1 VKPIFYGWYV
11 VACAFLIAV
20 CGWGFGF
27 YGPGVYLSTLQ
38 AQHGWPT
45 ALIASAVTLYYL
57 CGATWIIF
65 VGDAID
71 RLGPRRVVL
80 AGACALGLGIA
91 LLPEARAPWHV
102 HGAFVVMSLGW
113 ATMSGAAINAIV
125 APWFEA
131 KRGLAISLAL
141 NGASCGGVIVTPLLV
156 GLTTSLGFQGGV
168 RIAVAAM
175 LIALVP
181 ALIVLRHRPEDIGLW
196 PDGENR
202 SAGGP
207 ITRSSRTA
215 GDGWSRRRLL
225 RTPAFLTISI
235 PFALGLLAQVGF
247 FTHQIAYLLQFVGTR
262 SAALAVSLTTIA
274 AVVGRTATG
283 LVVDRLDRRV
293 VSAANFTLQMVA
305 LGLAVLAETGPA
317 VFIACVLFGLGAGNV
332 ITLPS
337 LIVQREFPRE
347 QFSRIVSL
355 VVSINQFTFA
365 FGPAILGVLRDW
377 SGNYRTAFLF
387 CIVLQALAAAL
398 VLLGRG
404 QVLHSDNV

>member
-1 VKPIFYGWYV
+1 MKPIFYGWYV
-11 VACAFLIAV
+11 VASAFFIAV

-27 YGPGVYLSTLQ
+27 YGPGVYLSALH

-65 VGDAID
+65 IGDAVD
-71 RLGPRRVVL
+71 RFGPRRMVL
-80 AGACALGLGIA
+80 VGACALALGVA

-141 NGASCGGVIVTPLLV
+141 NGASCGGVLVTPLLV
-156 GLTTSLGFQGGV
+156 GLTSRLGFRVGLWV
-168 RIAVAAM
+168 AVAVM
-175 LIALVP
+175 LVALVP
-181 ALIVLRHRPEDIGLW
+181 ALVVLRRGPAELGLL
-196 PDGENR
+196 PDGETR
-202 SAGGP
+202 SGSGP
-207 ITRSSRTA
+207 IARGSRSS
-215 GDGWSRRRLL
+215 GEGWSRRRLL

-247 FTHQIAYLLQFVGTR
+247 FTHQISYLLQFVDTQ

-274 AVVGRTATG
+274 AVLGRTVTG
-283 LVVDRLDRRV
+283 LIVDRLDRRV
-293 VSAANFTLQMVA
+293 VSAANFAVQMAA
-305 LGLAVLAETGPA
+305 LGLAVVAETVPA
-317 VFIACVLFGLGAGNV
+317 VFLACILFGLGAGNV

-377 SGNYRTAFLF
+377 SGNYRTSFLF
-387 CIVLQALAAAL
+387 CIVLQAIAAAL
-398 VLLGRG
+398 VLLGR
-404 QVLHSDNV
+404 NR

>member
-1 VKPIFYGWYV
+1 MKPIFYGWYV
-11 VACAFLIAV
+11 VASAFFIAV

-27 YGPGVYLSTLQ
+27 YGPGVYLSALH

-57 CGATWIIF
+57 CGATCIIF
-65 VGDAID
+65 IGDAVD
-71 RLGPRRVVL
+71 RFGPRRMVL
-80 AGACALGLGIA
+80 VGACALALGVA

-141 NGASCGGVIVTPLLV
+141 NGASCGGVLVTPLLV
-156 GLTTSLGFQGGV
+156 GLTSRLGFRVGLWV
-168 RIAVAAM
+168 AVAVM
-175 LIALVP
+175 LVALVP
-181 ALIVLRHRPEDIGLW
+181 ALVVLRRGPAELGLL
-196 PDGENR
+196 PDGEPR
-202 SAGGP
+202 SGSGP
-207 ITRSSRTA
+207 VARGSKSP
-215 GDGWSRRRLL
+215 GDAWSRRRLL

-247 FTHQIAYLLQFVGTR
+247 FTHQISYLLQFVGTQ

-274 AVVGRTATG
+274 AVVGRTVTG
-283 LVVDRLDRRV
+283 LIVDRLDRRM
-293 VSAANFTLQMVA
+293 VSAANFAVQMAA
-305 LGLAVLAETGPA
+305 LGLAVVAETVPA
-317 VFIACVLFGLGAGNV
+317 VFLACILFGLGAGNV

-377 SGNYRTAFLF
+377 SGSYRTSFLF
-387 CIVLQALAAAL
+387 CITLQAIAAAL
-398 VLLGRG
+398 VLLGRK
-404 QVLHSDNV
+404 Q

>member
-1 VKPIFYGWYV
+1 
-11 VACAFLIAV
+11 VASAFLIAV

-27 YGPGVYLSTLQ
+27 YGPGVYLSALH

-65 VGDAID
+65 IGDAVD
-71 RLGPRRVVL
+71 RFGPRRVVL
-80 AGACALGLGIA
+80 VGACALALGVA

-131 KRGLAISLAL
+131 RRGLAISLAL
-141 NGASCGGVIVTPLLV
+141 NGASCGGVFVTPVLV
-156 GLTTSLGFQGGV
+156 GLISRLGFRVGLWV
-168 RIAVAAM
+168 AVAAM
-175 LIALVP
+175 LVALVP
-181 ALIVLRHRPEDIGLW
+181 ALVVLRRGPADLGLL
-196 PDGENR
+196 PDGE
-202 SAGGP
+202 
-207 ITRSSRTA
+207 TRSGGEPIIRAARSP

-225 RTPAFLTISI
+225 RTPTFLTISI

-247 FTHQIAYLLQFVGTR
+247 FTHQISYLLQFVGTQ
-262 SAALAVSLTTIA
+262 SAALAVSLTTVA
-274 AVVGRTATG
+274 AVLGRTVTG
-283 LVVDRLDRRV
+283 FIVDRLDRRV
-293 VSAANFTLQMVA
+293 VSAANFALQMAA
-305 LGLAVLAETGPA
+305 LGLAVRAETVPE
-317 VFIACVLFGLGAGNV
+317 VYVACILFGLGAGNV

-355 VVSINQFTFA
+355 VVSITQFTFA

-377 SGNYRTAFLF
+377 SGSYRTSFLF
-387 CIVLQALAAAL
+387 CIVLQAIAAAL
-398 VLLGRG
+398 VLLGRKR
-404 QVLHSDNV
+404 